1 MMPLFL
7 GPVSR
12 LCLGCLVF
20 VGVSWVGGM
29 LGVAQD
35 QDAAQPPAETLEF
48 RRIRAD
54 DYANFPVNWSSERP
68 YRVGLIRSLEDYEK
82 VFNAAAVGG
91 NRRPYG
97 PEAELFEQEMLI
109 VVGRVIPAPANLDRA
124 MVIERVV
131 AKGQTLEVTFRSVPG
146 PDTATYTVKAM
157 ATVRVPRRDVERVV
171 FWEGDK
177 KVEEL
182 DVATGQWLLPAV
194 ATAADNTT
202 DDGAGGERSSD

>member
-12 LCLGCLVF
+12 LSLVCMVF
-20 VGVSWVGGM
+20 VGVAWVGT
-29 LGVAQD
+29 LFGVAQD
-35 QDAAQPPAETLEF
+35 QDGAQPPAEALEF

-82 VFNAAAVGG
+82 VFNAAAFGG

-97 PEAELFEQEMLI
+97 PEAKLFEQEMLI
-109 VVGRVIPAPANLDRA
+109 VVGRVIPAPANLDQA

-131 AKGQTLEVTFRSVPG
+131 AKGQTLEVTFRSRPG

-171 FWEGDK
+171 FLEGDK

-182 DVATGQWLLPAV
+182 DVASGQWLFPAV
-194 ATAADNTT
+194 AEGA
-202 DDGAGGERSSD
+202 DDGAGGERSSDRSE